1 MEKAYQKELQAI
13 AAFDEAKNEEENE
26 KARKLHYEAIT
37 AIKNFG
43 KIAIHIWR
51 EYQSSR
57 EHGNLNLDLSEVI
70 WDEQVPEMVA
80 CMKANGIERFTFSGT
95 YTEAIKTAWLF
106 QQEGCVLEGFAE
118 INCQKPLI
126 RLRRINGSKYTDA
139 YGNSKKVPALQFR
152 VK

>member
-1 MEKAYQKELQAI
+1 MENTFERAYQKELKAI
-13 AAFDEAKNEEENE
+13 AAFDAAKNEEEKE

-37 AIKNFG
+37 AIENFG

-80 CMKANGIERFTFSGT
+80 CMKANGIERFTYSAT

-106 QQEGCVLEGFAE
+106 QQEGCVLEGFVE
-118 INCQKPLI
+118 INS
-126 RLRRINGSKYTDA
+126 RYTDA
-139 YGNSKKVPALQFR
+139 YGNSEKAPALQFR